1 MNKTKQRMMTAGV
14 LLLVIVAGV
23 VWWTR
28 TPSVT
33 ETDEPSTFMS
43 YAGPVLPLQITKP
56 NASVTVERT
65 VTLDCS
71 QYDAAQA
78 DRENRNETETNV
90 EDRYLLHNPTEEEQ
104 TLQLSY
110 PSCGRL
116 LDTVNR
122 MPRILVDGDAVQ
134 TQRFAGDRLNE
145 IGAEGYEE
153 KRSYEDYIA
162 LLRNGS
168 YREKATE
175 KFPDLNRDAMVYE
188 FRETAADTGKW
199 PAATLAVSFHTNE
212 NTQVLTY
219 GFDGFQWDEK
229 GPRTYSFF
237 VPKEG
242 TPAYSQR
249 HDLIVL
255 GEDITEPVW
264 KGYETGAMEK
274 EIPVESALTRRET
287 KLDEVLRSLLQDHVA
302 RWDAREGEKMLSFFS
317 EEDYLGWVS
326 GFLLEIGAVDKQEDR
341 HIMASMLE
349 DVFSQNDRFDRVF
362 FQDFTVQIPAGES
375 VEVVIEQFKDASL
388 DYAGSGS
395 KNEGVYGYDLLPAA
409 GVSLPVTELTLRLVN
424 AESIAIVRQNIGFT
438 ENDDTVTPD
447 PAEEHYYV
455 EIERKP

>member
-1 MNKTKQRMMTAGV
+1 
-14 LLLVIVAGV
+14 
-23 VWWTR
+23 
-28 TPSVT
+28 
-33 ETDEPSTFMS
+33 
-43 YAGPVLPLQITKP
+43 
-56 NASVTVERT
+56 
-65 VTLDCS
+65 
-71 QYDAAQA
+71 
-78 DRENRNETETNV
+78 
-90 EDRYLLHNPTEEEQ
+90 
-104 TLQLSY
+104 
-110 PSCGRL
+110 
-116 LDTVNR
+116 
-122 MPRILVDGDAVQ
+122 
-134 TQRFAGDRLNE
+134 
-145 IGAEGYEE
+145 
-153 KRSYEDYIA
+153 
-162 LLRNGS
+162 
-168 YREKATE
+168 
-175 KFPDLNRDAMVYE
+175 
-188 FRETAADTGKW
+188 
-199 PAATLAVSFHTNE
+199 
-212 NTQVLTY
+212 
-219 GFDGFQWDEK
+219 
-229 GPRTYSFF
+229 
-237 VPKEG
+237 
-242 TPAYSQR
+242 
-249 HDLIVL
+249 VL